1 MFPTL
6 ESTLE
11 LCCTGIILI
20 ILMHIQILRFKRRC
34 NLVQSGFGSWEFF
47 AQIFVMFSFCA
58 NYSELYLTQWRAQ
71 DFGIRKRTSTRRI
84 FHTAGANITYCNKHF
99 ILFKRTGEFA
109 YLLCTRLGYCLLK
122 DESSSSRNYQNYF
135 LWFLCKIPGRKSIKL
150 KVRIFSTSLLTKMP
164 EDKSE
169 CLFCGNV

>member
-84 FHTAGANITYCNKHF
+84 FYTAGANITFTYCNKHF

-135 LWFLCKIPGRKSIKL
+135 S
-150 KVRIFSTSLLTKMP
+150 
-164 EDKSE
+164 
-169 CLFCGNV
+169 